1 MSHDVPNKH
10 TQMEPLNAG
19 ATKPFFLQPVSTRQ
33 VKQRQS
39 SFFGLGGIG
48 GNNRGNN
55 QCNEEWAPV
64 NRPNEQ
70 QLSHTVADYQF
81 VFQQLKQE
89 FPTSASGALHQ
100 MTMARISEIK
110 ANQLEEKRE
119 RDKKEEEERPLNILA
134 SKLVGLIKPVNII
147 NTSSKQDPD
156 NNNGGLRRSSSAWMQ
171 DPPSR
176 GGGLLRGSTYGSR
189 NTLLG
194 NDSMHSLWN
203 RQEPEDFIYR
213 SSSVFSL
220 MQKAT
225 ALPDDQALHIRCVSL
240 LTRRTMSTADDSSR
254 FNINDNLH
262 NSARRMSEDAVKEE
276 EEAADMIGTS
286 RRRSDISLLSDLSGL
301 DYENVNATDHF
312 TDLSGLFEV
321 TDDDDND
328 EIINVDDHCDGKGL
342 HSVRSETEL
351 PSSHDAT
358 SQGVDGEQDKD
369 EEKIDLLQNDSDG
382 NRSPTSNVTQFLG
395 LDLSKSLPKS
405 NEKKDTHR
413 TTSIASDVTS
423 SDCCSTS
430 SSNLDGMIVGFS
442 DQHTNY
448 DGNDL
453 LVGFVNRRRSE
464 SPY

>member
-1 MSHDVPNKH
+1 MDTS
-10 TQMEPLNAG
+10 ERSAS
-19 ATKPFFLQPVSTRQ
+19 KPFFLQPVSARQ
-33 VKQRQS
+33 VKQQRQS
-39 SFFGLGGIG
+39 S
-48 GNNRGNN
+48 
-55 QCNEEWAPV
+55 EEWATV

-70 QLSHTVADYQF
+70 QLSYTVADYQF

-110 ANQLEEKRE
+110 ANQVEEKRE

-134 SKLVGLIKPVNII
+134 SKLVGLIMPGDTVGRRRPTI
-147 NTSSKQDPD
+147 SSDSA
-156 NNNGGLRRSSSAWMQ
+156 SSQ
-171 DPPSR
+171 
-176 GGGLLRGSTYGSR
+176 
-189 NTLLG
+189 
-194 NDSMHSLWN
+194 WN
-203 RQEPEDFIYR
+203 RQEPEDFICR
-213 SSSVFSL
+213 SNSIFSL

-225 ALPDDQALHIRCVSL
+225 APPEDQALHIRCVSL

-262 NSARRMSEDAVKEE
+262 NSARRMSEDAVKEDE
-276 EEAADMIGTS
+276 EEDDMIGTS

-301 DYENVNATDHF
+301 DYENVNATDHHNSLMS
-312 TDLSGLFEV
+312 DLSGLFEV

-328 EIINVDDHCDGKGL
+328 EIINVDDHCDDKGL
-342 HSVRSETEL
+342 HLVRSETEL

-369 EEKIDLLQNDSDG
+369 EEKINLLQNGSDG

-395 LDLSKSLPKS
+395 LDLSKSLPKT
-405 NEKKDTHR
+405 NEEKDTHR
-413 TTSIASDVTS
+413 TTTMSVTSELTS
-423 SDCCSTS
+423 SDCCSTT

-442 DQHTNY
+442 DQHTNH

>member
-1 MSHDVPNKH
+1 MVTS
-10 TQMEPLNAG
+10 ERSAS
-19 ATKPFFLQPVSTRQ
+19 KPFFLQPVSTRQ

-70 QLSHTVADYQF
+70 QLSYTVADYQF

-100 MTMARISEIK
+100 ITMARISEIK
-110 ANQLEEKRE
+110 ANQLEEQRE
-119 RDKKEEEERPLNILA
+119 RDKKEEEERPLNVLA

-156 NNNGGLRRSSSAWMQ
+156 NNNGGLRRSSSAWMDNNNGGLRSSTSAWMQ

-194 NDSMHSLWN
+194 NDSMQSLWN
-203 RQEPEDFIYR
+203 RREPEDFINR
-213 SSSVFSL
+213 SNSVFSL

-225 ALPDDQALHIRCVSL
+225 APPEDQALHIRCVSL

-262 NSARRMSEDAVKEE
+262 NSARRMSEDAVKEDE
-276 EEAADMIGTS
+276 EEDDMIGTS
-286 RRRSDISLLSDLSGL
+286 RRRSDISLL
-301 DYENVNATDHF
+301 
-312 TDLSGLFEV
+312 
-321 TDDDDND
+321 
-328 EIINVDDHCDGKGL
+328 
-342 HSVRSETEL
+342 
-351 PSSHDAT
+351 
-358 SQGVDGEQDKD
+358 
-369 EEKIDLLQNDSDG
+369 
-382 NRSPTSNVTQFLG
+382 
-395 LDLSKSLPKS
+395 
-405 NEKKDTHR
+405 
-413 TTSIASDVTS
+413 
-423 SDCCSTS
+423 
-430 SSNLDGMIVGFS
+430 
-442 DQHTNY
+442 
-448 DGNDL
+448 
-453 LVGFVNRRRSE
+453 
-464 SPY
+464 